1 MSQREK
7 RTSFWPWQ
15 PLIIFSVFAFG
26 IVIGGTLNIH
36 SPASD
41 SDENAAPGNLIR
53 TKSDHYKIVD
63 ALRFIETQYIEKVDT
78 ENLMDIAL
86 HAILDSLDPHSYYI
100 DKAHFKDI
108 SERTRGDFE
117 GIGVEYIR
125 IKDTVVIIRVMK
137 DGPAQKAGLNSGDMI
152 LQANGVE
159 LATIENTDSIKNLI
173 KGPSGSIVKLAVHH
187 PATDQTQ
194 TYRVKRN
201 LIPYHSVEFSSKLN
215 SNTGFIKLSHFNGNA
230 YKEFMGA
237 LEGLTTNNRLQNLI
251 IDLRD
256 NPGGYLSE
264 VVKILSQLFEQGNKL
279 LVYTKNR
286 DGVQKKYKSTGKTFY
301 SIDNIALLVN
311 ANSASA
317 SEILAGAIQDWE
329 RGTVFGQ
336 RTYGKGLVQEQ
347 FNLGDQSAIR
357 LTTAKYL
364 TPSGRMIQRPYKN
377 VDYSNNN
384 EKRLDNGEFYSADS
398 ISGLDSTTYKTQY
411 GSDLISGKGI
421 IPDIFLPLD
430 SFYFSDCYY
439 EMSPHIHPFIYNYI
453 HKSKS
458 PKSDLASI
466 PSIITAWNKYLKKEV
481 DLEAHCFQSNDP
493 NDHLIAILVY
503 HYYMYQGDK
512 QAAYTELIHRDK
524 SVQQILLHFEQI
536 TDRPK
541 TAEKN

>member
-1 MSQREK
+1 MK
-7 RTSFWPWQ
+7 
-15 PLIIFSVFAFG
+15 
-26 IVIGGTLNIH
+26 GTTTR
-36 SPASD
+36 S
-41 SDENAAPGNLIR
+41 NLLR
-53 TKSDHYKIVD
+53 TKSDHYKLVD
-63 ALRFIETQYIEKVDT
+63 ALRFIEAQYIEEVDT
-78 ENLMDIAL
+78 DHLMDVAI

-100 DKAHFKDI
+100 DNEHFKDI

-125 IKDTVVIIRVMK
+125 IEDTVVVVRVMEE
-137 DGPAQKAGLNSGDMI
+137 GPAQKAGLNSGDMI
-152 LQANGVE
+152 LQANGLE
-159 LATIENTDSIKNLI
+159 LATIENTDSIRNII
-173 KGPSGSIVKLAVHH
+173 KGPRGSTVNLDVLH
-187 PATDQTQ
+187 PASDRTQ
-194 TYRVKRN
+194 TYSVQRS
-201 LIPYHSVEFSSKLN
+201 LIPYHSVEFSSKLD

-230 YKEFMGA
+230 YKEFMSA
-237 LEGLTTNNRLQNLI
+237 LEDLTTNNTLQNLI

-286 DGVQKKYKSTGKTFY
+286 DGVQKEYKSTGKTFY

-311 ANSASA
+311 SNSASA

-347 FNLGDQSAIR
+347 FSLGDKSAIR

-384 EKRLDNGEFYSADS
+384 EVRLSNGEFYSADS

-411 GSDLISGKGI
+411 GSALISGKGI
-421 IPDIFLPLD
+421 IPDIFIPID

-439 EMSPHIHPFIYNYI
+439 NMSSHIQPFIYKYI
-453 HKSKS
+453 HKSES
-458 PKSDLASI
+458 PKPKTANVS
-466 PSIITAWNKYLKKEV
+466 SIINAWNKYIKKEI
-481 DLEAHCFQSNDP
+481 DLESRCTHFSDMNEQ
-493 NDHLIAILVY
+493 LIPTLIYYY
-503 HYYMYQGDK
+503 HMYQGDK
-512 QAAYTELIHRDK
+512 QAAYTQLIDRDK
-524 SVQQILLHFEQI
+524 SVQQILFHLEQA

-541 TAEKN
+541 TAETN